1 MSGVRVRL
9 VGTERVI
16 GPVLRLAGEVFEV
29 PAQDVARWQA
39 TLGDALEVL
48 DEGRGA
54 KGEEEGAG
62 GEVSAAVGE
71 DGEGSADVTT
81 VISKARRKK

>member
-29 PAQDVARWQA
+29 PAQDLARWQA

-48 DEGRGA
+48 DEKRGT
-54 KGEEEGAG
+54 KGEGAG
-62 GEVSAAVGE
+62 GEVSAAAGE

-81 VISKARRKK
+81 VISKGRRRK